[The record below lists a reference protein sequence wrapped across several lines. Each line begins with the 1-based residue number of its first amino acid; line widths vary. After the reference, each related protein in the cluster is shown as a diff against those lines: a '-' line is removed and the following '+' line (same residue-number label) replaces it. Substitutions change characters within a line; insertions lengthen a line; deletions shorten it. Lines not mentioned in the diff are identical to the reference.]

1 MRALAVS
8 VKGGCN
14 YASFL
19 HNVVIQVAIG
29 AGKVGTWK
37 TIQASRKW
45 QKTKSISSN
54 MAAAASLVA
63 SIVGCNLII
72 EELEREN
79 ELSQS
84 EGID

>member
-1 MRALAVS
+1 
-8 VKGGCN
+8 
-14 YASFL
+14 
-19 HNVVIQVAIG
+19 
-29 AGKVGTWK
+29 
-37 TIQASRKW
+37 
-45 QKTKSISSN
+45 